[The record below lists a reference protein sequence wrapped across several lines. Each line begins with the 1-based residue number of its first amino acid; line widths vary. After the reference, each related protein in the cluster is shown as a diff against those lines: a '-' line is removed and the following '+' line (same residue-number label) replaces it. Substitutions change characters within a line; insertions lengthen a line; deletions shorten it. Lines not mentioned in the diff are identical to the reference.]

1 VTVIADILADTSG
14 RMDRAVEAAK
24 EDFATVRTGRANPQL
39 FQKVMVDYYGSPT
52 PLVAAGVAEHPE
64 ARTLVVTPYDKSA
77 LKAIEQAIRDIPNLG
92 VNPTNDG
99 NLVRV
104 TMPELTAERRKEYV
118 KLVRTKGEDA
128 KVHLRGIRR
137 KAKDE
142 LDALKSEV
150 GEDDL
155 VRAEKEL
162 DAVTARTSTRSMR
175 RSSAKRPSFS
185 RSEAMTDPSGE
196 PAAGSDAP
204 RPGAARRA
212 RELGGVPG
220 ARARRAHR
228 VRAPDRPRTRRFRA
242 GAGPHQRAHGSQSAD
257 GDPHRPRRRRRGAG
271 VAAVHQVAVP
281 RLRDS
286 GVPAGRVRVQPGRC
300 RPRAGA
306 SMSCPRSS
314 PARSSCSRA
323 SSSGT

>member
-1 VTVIADILADTSG
+1 MIADILADTSG
-14 RMDRAVEAAK
+14 RMDRAVDAAK
-24 EDFATVRTGRANPQL
+24 EDFSTVRTGRANPAL

-52 PLVAAGVAEHPE
+52 PLAQLASLNAPE
-64 ARTLVVTPYDKSA
+64 ARTLIVTPYDKSA

-104 TMPELTAERRKEYV
+104 TMPELTADRRKEYV

-162 DAVTARTSTRSMR
+162 DAVT
-175 RSSAKRPSFS
+175 
-185 RSEAMTDPSGE
+185 
-196 PAAGSDAP
+196 
-204 RPGAARRA
+204 
-212 RELGGVPG
+212 
-220 ARARRAHR
+220 RAHVDEIDEALKR
-228 VRAPDRPRTRRFRA
+228 KEAELLEV
-242 GAGPHQRAHGSQSAD
+242 
-257 GDPHRPRRRRRGAG
+257 
-271 VAAVHQVAVP
+271 
-281 RLRDS
+281 
-286 GVPAGRVRVQPGRC
+286 
-300 RPRAGA
+300 
-306 SMSCPRSS
+306 
-314 PARSSCSRA
+314 
-323 SSSGT
+323 